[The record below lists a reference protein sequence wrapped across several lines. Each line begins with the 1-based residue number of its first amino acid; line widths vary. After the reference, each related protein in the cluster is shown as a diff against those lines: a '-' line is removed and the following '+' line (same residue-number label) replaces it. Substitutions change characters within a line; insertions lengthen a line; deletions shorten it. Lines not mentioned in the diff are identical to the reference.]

1 MLAIVYLESALVDMV
16 ETEDQAEAVPAILV
30 PSFVNTIMLL
40 ETFYPAHMQRHLC
53 IFNRR
58 SRLPVQA
65 NLAFSV

>member
-30 PSFVNTIMLL
+30 PLFVNTIMLL
-40 ETFYPAHMQRHLC
+40 ETFCPALMQRHLC